1 MSQNLIYDEPDD
13 EEEIITWNLSDEEKD
28 EENEEQKEKGIN
40 EDDEIINDEIDE
52 IISDPEIHFDI
63 IENNGEKSVK
73 VNIKLNSEEFSN
85 LISIEFIV
93 SKENFLNIA
102 KKLN

>member
-1 MSQNLIYDEPDD
+1 MSQHLIYDEPDD
-13 EEEIITWNLSDEEKD
+13 EEDIITWNLSDEEK
-28 EENEEQKEKGIN
+28 EEQKEKKDKEIN

-63 IENNGEKSVK
+63 IEKNGEKSVK

-85 LISIEFIV
+85 LMSIEFIV

>member
-1 MSQNLIYDEPDD
+1 MSQHLIYDDSD
-13 EEEIITWNLSDEEKD
+13 EEEEDIITWNLSDDNNVDKEE
-28 EENEEQKEKGIN
+28 IN

-52 IISDPEIHFDI
+52 IINDPEIHFDI
-63 IENNGEKSVK
+63 IENKGEKTVK
-73 VNIKLNSEEFSN
+73 VNIKLNSDEFSN

-93 SKENFLNIA
+93 SKEVFLNIA